1 MKGRWWNQGG
11 KCYLQQLRWSESHS
25 YHTVC
30 FALRKAKHIQSAIF
44 GRLNDLFAQVDLTR
58 VFLKVRM
65 YWIYSNICYILKF
78 LPLQRND
85 QGQQQIQPFFILF
98 LLYACQLCSNLI
110 PPTKIYSFLKLTRL
124 DKNMANLAM
133 FSWCFPVSMASDAP
147 FATSNLRSSPFSL
160 GPLLH
165 HLKTP
170 KKPWWDQEDGEIT
183 ILRWEIGLIFQHW
196 IRYIYIYISII
207 YVYLSIWRCWRCIMW
222 LWLPNS
228 PPISTPPRFR
238 VYWNMEENRVS
249 HLQSLWYLEFWT
261 KADCRILTTK
271 CQKPDVR

>member
-196 IRYIYIYISII
+196 IRYIYIYIYYICLFI
-207 YVYLSIWRCWRCIMW
+207 
-222 LWLPNS
+222 
-228 PPISTPPRFR
+228 
-238 VYWNMEENRVS
+238 
-249 HLQSLWYLEFWT
+249 YLEVLKMYHVAMASKFST
-261 KADCRILTTK
+261 HLDPPK
-271 CQKPDVR
+271 V